1 MTSSNMQEARE
12 GATDLC
18 FALLEHYKI
27 HQEISHELLKN
38 TLLSVIEK
46 SEARGRLAGLEKMRK
61 ACEQGKRRIE
71 NFEAGFNSEGA
82 PETPFQMHVMVTLNS
97 IKQDFEEALDGKNCE
112 QV

>member
-46 SEARGRLAGLEKMRK
+46 SEARGRLAGLEEVAKIIDTAIK
-61 ACEQGKRRIE
+61 
-71 NFEAGFNSEGA
+71 EAHRVITTCRSNGSE
-82 PETPFQMHVMVTLNS
+82 TH
-97 IKQDFEEALDGKNCE
+97 LDRWHERLICLEGLANAIRQRSSK
-112 QV
+112 

>member
-1 MTSSNMQEARE
+1 MTSPNMQEARE

-46 SEARGRLAGLEKMRK
+46 SEARGRLAGLEEACKAICPLCDRAVKFSNNYPDTHLVGHELQDCDARK
-61 ACEQGKRRIE
+61 IRSRQRSSK
-71 NFEAGFNSEGA
+71 
-82 PETPFQMHVMVTLNS
+82 
-97 IKQDFEEALDGKNCE
+97 
-112 QV
+112 